1 MIIAA
6 ASFRV
11 SFGGG
16 GSDLPAYY
24 TRRRGAV
31 LSVTIDKYLYIAVH
45 PYFDRQKTLL
55 KYSQNEL
62 VSSVGEI
69 RHPIFREV
77 LETLWPQ
84 GGLEIVSTADVPG
97 GTGLGSSST
106 FTVALLSALYAFR
119 GEFREPKELA
129 RMAAEVEIERLR
141 EPIGKQDQYAAA
153 CGGLNLIE
161 FDPSG
166 AVSVKPVVLSP
177 DVLDAL
183 QERLLLFY
191 TGDQRD
197 ARSILSDQSA
207 QLLVSQA
214 RMDDLTRMVELAYS
228 MRERLLRADL
238 DGFARDLAEGWR
250 LKQSLSAKISNGRIE
265 TLYETAIGAG
275 ALGGKLLG
283 AGGGGFLLLYCPPAC
298 QTAVRAAMSGC
309 FEMPFRFEWG
319 GVRTIHSSDHERQAG
334 FVR

>member
-1 MIIAA
+1 MIISAA
-6 ASFRV
+6 PFRV
-11 SFGGG
+11 SFAGG

-31 LSVTIDKYLYIAVH
+31 LSVTINKYLYIAVH

-62 VSSVGEI
+62 VNSVGEI

-77 LETLWPQ
+77 LGSLWPQ

-97 GTGLGSSST
+97 RTGLGSSST
-106 FTVALLSALYAFR
+106 FTVALLSALHAFR
-119 GEFREPKELA
+119 GEPAAQQELA
-129 RMAAEVEIERLR
+129 RMAAEVEIEKLG

-166 AVSVKPVVLSP
+166 DVAVEPVVLP
-177 DVLDAL
+177 GEVLNTL

-197 ARSILSDQSA
+197 TRSILTDQSA
-207 QLLVSQA
+207 QLLANDV
-214 RMDDLTRMVELAYS
+214 RMDDLSRMVELAYA
-228 MRERLLRADL
+228 MRERLLRGDL
-238 DGFARDLAEGWR
+238 DGFARDLARGWQ
-250 LKQSLSAKISNGRIE
+250 LKRSLSDKISNGRIE
-265 TLYETAIGAG
+265 ALYDAAIGAG

-283 AGGGGFLLLYCPPAC
+283 AGGGGFLLVYCPVEC
-298 QTAVRAAMSGC
+298 QTRVRGVMRGC
-309 FEMPFRFEWG
+309 FEMPFRFESG
-319 GVRTIHSSDHERQAG
+319 GVRVIHASDHERQAG